1 MKLDRFYPIFDHP
14 DWLERML
21 PLGVKLVQMRIKDLP
36 ADETRAALQR
46 SKQLCDAAGAIMV
59 VNDFWEMAIDLDCDW
74 IHLGQE
80 DLDDADMAAIRR
92 AGLKI
97 GISTHDEDELDRALA
112 EQPDYVALGPVYPT
126 ILKKMKWVEQGLD
139 RVQQWKNHI
148 GDLPL
153 VGIGGMTIDRA
164 AGVYAAGADIVSV
177 VTDITL
183 NENPEDRLKEL
194 GKGNKMNRY
203 DRQISVAEFGVD
215 GQKKLAAAKI
225 LVVGAGGLA
234 SPVLQYL
241 AGAGLGHIKVM
252 DYDIVS
258 VNNMHRQT
266 IFRTDD
272 LGLAKAG
279 AAATNMRGLNPDC
292 QMTPIIEPLTPDNI
306 ETHASDVDLVLD
318 CADSFAVSYS
328 LSDYCLNRLPLI
340 HASVVGTAGYVGGF
354 CYNAPSLRA
363 VFPDLPQRFG
373 SCAEDGV
380 LGPIVGIIGSLQ
392 AQMTLA
398 VITKQLSS
406 PLGQLVTYDAI
417 GNRFGGFRFDGV
429 EEPDAR
435 WHLSA
440 RCN

>member
-14 DWLERML
+14 DWLARML

-80 DLDDADMAAIRR
+80 DLDDADMVAIRR

-139 RVQQWKNHI
+139 RVQQWKNRI

-183 NENPEDRLKEL
+183 NENPEDRLK
-194 GKGNKMNRY
+194 GW
-203 DRQISVAEFGVD
+203 
-215 GQKKLAAAKI
+215 
-225 LVVGAGGLA
+225 
-234 SPVLQYL
+234 
-241 AGAGLGHIKVM
+241 IK
-252 DYDIVS
+252 
-258 VNNMHRQT
+258 
-266 IFRTDD
+266 
-272 LGLAKAG
+272 
-279 AAATNMRGLNPDC
+279 ATR
-292 QMTPIIEPLTPDNI
+292 
-306 ETHASDVDLVLD
+306 
-318 CADSFAVSYS
+318 
-328 LSDYCLNRLPLI
+328 
-340 HASVVGTAGYVGGF
+340 
-354 CYNAPSLRA
+354 
-363 VFPDLPQRFG
+363 
-373 SCAEDGV
+373 
-380 LGPIVGIIGSLQ
+380 
-392 AQMTLA
+392 
-398 VITKQLSS
+398 
-406 PLGQLVTYDAI
+406 
-417 GNRFGGFRFDGV
+417 
-429 EEPDAR
+429 
-435 WHLSA
+435 
-440 RCN
+440 

>member
-21 PLGVKLVQMRIKDLP
+21 PLGIKLVQMRIKDLP

-164 AGVYAAGADIVSV
+164 AAVYAAGADIVSV

-183 NENPEDRLKEL
+183 NENPEDRLKEW
-194 GKGNKMNRY
+194 
-203 DRQISVAEFGVD
+203 V
-215 GQKKLAAAKI
+215 
-225 LVVGAGGLA
+225 
-234 SPVLQYL
+234 
-241 AGAGLGHIKVM
+241 
-252 DYDIVS
+252 
-258 VNNMHRQT
+258 
-266 IFRTDD
+266 
-272 LGLAKAG
+272 KA
-279 AAATNMRGLNPDC
+279 TR
-292 QMTPIIEPLTPDNI
+292 
-306 ETHASDVDLVLD
+306 
-318 CADSFAVSYS
+318 
-328 LSDYCLNRLPLI
+328 
-340 HASVVGTAGYVGGF
+340 
-354 CYNAPSLRA
+354 
-363 VFPDLPQRFG
+363 
-373 SCAEDGV
+373 
-380 LGPIVGIIGSLQ
+380 
-392 AQMTLA
+392 
-398 VITKQLSS
+398 
-406 PLGQLVTYDAI
+406 
-417 GNRFGGFRFDGV
+417 
-429 EEPDAR
+429 
-435 WHLSA
+435 
-440 RCN
+440 

>member
-14 DWLERML
+14 DWLARML

-80 DLDDADMAAIRR
+80 DLDDADMVAIRR

-139 RVQQWKNHI
+139 RVQQWKNYI

-183 NENPEDRLKEL
+183 NENPEDRLK
-194 GKGNKMNRY
+194 GW
-203 DRQISVAEFGVD
+203 
-215 GQKKLAAAKI
+215 
-225 LVVGAGGLA
+225 
-234 SPVLQYL
+234 
-241 AGAGLGHIKVM
+241 IK
-252 DYDIVS
+252 
-258 VNNMHRQT
+258 
-266 IFRTDD
+266 
-272 LGLAKAG
+272 
-279 AAATNMRGLNPDC
+279 ATR
-292 QMTPIIEPLTPDNI
+292 
-306 ETHASDVDLVLD
+306 
-318 CADSFAVSYS
+318 
-328 LSDYCLNRLPLI
+328 
-340 HASVVGTAGYVGGF
+340 
-354 CYNAPSLRA
+354 
-363 VFPDLPQRFG
+363 
-373 SCAEDGV
+373 
-380 LGPIVGIIGSLQ
+380 
-392 AQMTLA
+392 
-398 VITKQLSS
+398 
-406 PLGQLVTYDAI
+406 
-417 GNRFGGFRFDGV
+417 
-429 EEPDAR
+429 
-435 WHLSA
+435 
-440 RCN
+440 